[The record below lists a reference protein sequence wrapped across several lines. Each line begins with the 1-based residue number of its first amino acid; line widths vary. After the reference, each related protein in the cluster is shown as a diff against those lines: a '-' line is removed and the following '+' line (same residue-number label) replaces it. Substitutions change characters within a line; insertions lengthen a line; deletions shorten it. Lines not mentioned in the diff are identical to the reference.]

1 MQRNEIDICVIED
14 DAAERALLVTRLA
27 PLQCSIVE
35 ADSGDTGLRAIYQY
49 RPRVVIC
56 DVLLPVLDGIH
67 VCRRIRSDPSLD
79 GTYVVIVSAYDTADR
94 KKELLRAGADDYL
107 RKPYD
112 VEELLA
118 RIRAGLRL
126 NRLQERLQHAA
137 LTDGLTELWNHNQ
150 FRAQLDREYAR
161 ARRYGGQV
169 SLMMLDLDHFKAV
182 NDTHG
187 HEVGNQALKL
197 TARLIS
203 RSVRET
209 DFVARYGG
217 EEFAVICPETS
228 LSDATVVAERI
239 RTGIR
244 RLPPPAGASNLRLQ
258 ISIGIATT
266 EDSRVSSVT
275 DLINLGDQALYESK
289 RAGRNR
295 VTRCDELLEGAQ
307 PDQIV
312 VADVERLRKEIV
324 ALAMRSKQLCLQSV
338 WALIQA
344 LEARDGYSAWH
355 SRSVTAY
362 TRWLAKAAGGSNHMI
377 ETLSNAAMLHDLGK
391 IGLRDELL
399 FQTQPADQGQ
409 AAALRQVPLITCKIL
424 EPLKIF
430 RTEILIIRHL
440 RERYD
445 GTGWP
450 DGLRGGQIPYGSRLL
465 AITEAFDSLTCDRAL
480 RPGHSL
486 DAALDAISAGT
497 NAQFDP
503 QLVDLLRQT
512 VGAQRARW
520 QQQIRK
526 ARVGPAQH
534 KSA

>member
-14 DAAERALLVTRLA
+14 DVAERALLMTRLA
-27 PLQCSIVE
+27 PLQCSVVE
-35 ADSGDTGLRAIYQY
+35 ADSGDAGLRAIYQY

-67 VCRRIRSDPSLD
+67 ICRRIRSDPSLD
-79 GTYVVIVSAYDTADR
+79 GTYVVVVSAYDKADR
-94 KKELLRAGADDYL
+94 KKELLSAGADDFL

-112 VEELLA
+112 VDELLA

-161 ARRYGGQV
+161 ARRYGGQL

-182 NDTHG
+182 NDTYG
-187 HEVGNQALKL
+187 HEVGNQALRL
-197 TARLIS
+197 TARFIS

-228 LSDATVVAERI
+228 LTDAAMVAERI
-239 RTGIR
+239 RVGLR
-244 RLPPPAGASNLRLQ
+244 RLPSPCGAPNLKLQ
-258 ISIGIATT
+258 ISIGISTT
-266 EDSRVSSVT
+266 EDPRVNSVN

-289 RAGRNR
+289 RAGRDR
-295 VTRCDELLEGAQ
+295 VTRCDELVEGA
-307 PDQIV
+307 PNEPIV
-312 VADVERLRKEIV
+312 VADVDRLRKEIV

-362 TRWLAKAAGGSNHMI
+362 TRWLARAAGVSQNTV
-377 ETLSNAAMLHDLGK
+377 ETLCNAAMLHDLGK
-391 IGLRDELL
+391 IGLPDDLL
-399 FQTQPADQGQ
+399 FETQPADQNR

-450 DGLRGGQIPYGSRLL
+450 DGLKGSQIPYGSRLL
-465 AITEAFDSLTCDRAL
+465 AITEAFDSLTCDRAS
-480 RPGHSL
+480 RPGNTL
-486 DAALDAISAGT
+486 DAALDAIVAGAGT
-497 NAQFDP
+497 QFDP
-503 QLVDLLRQT
+503 QLVELLKQT
-512 VGAQRARW
+512 LVTQRARW
-520 QQQIRK
+520 QQQVRK
-526 ARVGPAQH
+526 ARVGPAPH
-534 KSA
+534 